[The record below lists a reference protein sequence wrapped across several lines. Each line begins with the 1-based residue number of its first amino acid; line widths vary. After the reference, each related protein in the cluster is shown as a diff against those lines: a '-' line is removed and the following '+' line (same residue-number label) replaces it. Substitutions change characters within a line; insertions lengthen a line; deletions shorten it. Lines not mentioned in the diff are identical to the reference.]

1 MENADIRR
9 QCGNHKMSETAL
21 KAMLPFY
28 GNITAILPVF
38 TQWDKGRRMHW
49 TVPAMR

>member
-1 MENADIRR
+1 MQIYADNAATT
-9 QCGNHKMSETAL
+9 KMSETAL